1 MRSILIAALACV
13 PAAAADTNRACA
25 LVTAEELEG
34 ALGAKVS
41 GLKPSGMVGEAGMPK
56 DIQICS
62 GSSRTA
68 TIMLRIAKGG
78 GGGGSGNAAAK
89 GIEIAKKMGAQVDV
103 KTFGPITCSTM
114 TPPKNLEQ
122 YGFNTTCSVVKG
134 GQVAAIE
141 VTAKTKNDVVPI
153 DKLRPLAEKMASRF

>member
-1 MRSILIAALACV
+1 MRTILIAALVCV

-41 GLKPSGMVGEAGMPK
+41 GLKPGGMVGQAGMSS
-56 DIQICS
+56 DVQICM
-62 GSSRTA
+62 GSSPAVTV
-68 TIMLRIAKGG
+68 MLRIAKG

-89 GIEIAKKMGAQVDV
+89 GLEIAKKMGAQVDV
-103 KTFGPITCSTM
+103 KSFGPITCSAII
-114 TPPKNLEQ
+114 PPKNMEQ

-153 DKLRPLAEKMASRF
+153 DKLRPLAEKMAGRF